1 MLCPFRALA
10 TQNIYLPTQ
19 SNPTFCPFQVVSDM
33 WSIQIVFWGFSLF
46 SFCGL
51 FFMLAMLPET
61 KGKSFASIQAQLR
74 RDVARDNAKKLMTVE
89 F

>member
-1 MLCPFRALA
+1 MFY
-10 TQNIYLPTQ
+10 NIIVYL
-19 SNPTFCPFQVVSDM
+19 FQVVRDA
-33 WSIQIVFWGFSLF
+33 WGIDVVFWGFSIF

-51 FFMLAMLPET
+51 VFMLAVLPET